1 MLGQDF
7 SRGILFRGSRGE
19 GGGREAIYA
28 GSKIVSPPRRRVNK
42 LSIIYRSLD
51 VPRDCSGLIADLTVS
66 VCVCVCI
73 TVLLVP
79 GNDWT
84 CARVDPV

>member
-7 SRGILFRGSRGE
+7 SRGILFRGSRG
-19 GGGREAIYA
+19 GRGREAIYA

-51 VPRDCSGLIADLTVS
+51 VPRDCSGLIADLIVN
-66 VCVCVCI
+66 VCVCI

>member
-1 MLGQDF
+1 MGC
-7 SRGILFRGSRGE
+7 SARILAAVFYFVDREGE
-19 GGGREAIYA
+19 GGREAIYA

-51 VPRDCSGLIADLTVS
+51 VPRDCSGLIADLIVN
-66 VCVCVCI
+66 VCVCI

>member
-1 MLGQDF
+1 MGC
-7 SRGILFRGSRGE
+7 SARILAAVFYFVDRE
-19 GGGREAIYA
+19 GGRGREAIYA

-66 VCVCVCI
+66 VCVCVYNGSPSSRKRLDVC
-73 TVLLVP
+73 P
-79 GNDWT
+79 
-84 CARVDPV
+84 C